1 MENSLV
7 EYIRS
12 VSDFPQER
20 VKAALLEQGW
30 SLEQIDAAILQVRHE
45 QSIARSSASQTAQ
58 VAVMALSFIIV
69 SAFLFTVPGIEVTG
83 KAVYSSASQIR
94 SVRVSEEITRPRVQ
108 QEISVAA
115 PKAPRCASLSFSKR
129 DQCFAQEALGKKDVR
144 TCNSISETSRQTN
157 CVALVAVQNKD
168 SRLCASAKSRD
179 NCALTVARLSGD
191 KKACDQIMNA
201 PLRKNC
207 ISRKA

>member
-83 KAVYSSASQIR
+83 KAVYSSASQIS

-108 QEISVAA
+108 QEISVVA
-115 PKAPRCASLSFSKR
+115 PKAPRCASL
-129 DQCFAQEALGKKDVR
+129 
-144 TCNSISETSRQTN
+144 
-157 CVALVAVQNKD
+157 
-168 SRLCASAKSRD
+168 
-179 NCALTVARLSGD
+179 
-191 KKACDQIMNA
+191 
-201 PLRKNC
+201 
-207 ISRKA
+207 